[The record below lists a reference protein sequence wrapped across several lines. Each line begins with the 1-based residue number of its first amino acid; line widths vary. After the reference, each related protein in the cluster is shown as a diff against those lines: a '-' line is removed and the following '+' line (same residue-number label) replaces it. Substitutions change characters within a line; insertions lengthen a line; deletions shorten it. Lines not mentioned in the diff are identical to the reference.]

1 MLSKRTLTTIELF
14 LKLVRNKIKVPEE
27 LYLELMVLLMKVKQS
42 NGEDKV

>member
-1 MLSKRTLTTIELF
+1 MTTIELF
-14 LKLVRNKIKVPEE
+14 LKLVCNKIKVPEE